1 MVSYAR
7 APTRLQAGWAAVP
20 GLRSGSEVY
29 VQGERSPHAQ
39 VVFKSH
45 LDSLFIESGLYI
57 ILQENRGW
65 DYMAQG
71 EDLHNTHILSNISSQ
86 EATSIKTEK
95 RSFQTNM
102 HK

>member
-7 APTRLQAGWAAVP
+7 APMRLQAGWAAVP

-45 LDSLFIESGLYI
+45 LDSLL
-57 ILQENRGW
+57 LRV
-65 DYMAQG
+65 DY
-71 EDLHNTHILSNISSQ
+71 T
-86 EATSIKTEK
+86 
-95 RSFQTNM
+95 
-102 HK
+102 